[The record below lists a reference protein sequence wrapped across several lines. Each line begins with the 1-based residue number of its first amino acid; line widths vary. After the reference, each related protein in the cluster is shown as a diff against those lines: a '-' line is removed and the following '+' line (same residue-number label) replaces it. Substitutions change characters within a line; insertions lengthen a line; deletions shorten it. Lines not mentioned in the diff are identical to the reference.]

1 VTGRTLDRVFFG
13 WKVVAAAFAV
23 AVFSWGIGFYGPSV
37 FLHVLHSQRGW
48 PVSAISAAITAHYLV
63 SAAIVVRLPELH
75 RRFGMAAM
83 TRAATGT
90 HRHRALGLGFCGGAM
105 AALRGGNPDRR
116 GFCGHQRGGDYRDG
130 VAGAEPS
137 R

>member
-1 VTGRTLDRVFFG
+1 
-13 WKVVAAAFAV
+13 V

-37 FLHVLHSQRGW
+37 FLHVLHSQRRW

-83 TRAATGT
+83 TRAATGAT
-90 HRHRALGLGFCGGAM
+90 DVGLLGWAFAAASWQLFAAAILTGAGFAATVLTGREMLNHLPGGS
-105 AALRGGNPDRR
+105 RPPDE
-116 GFCGHQRGGDYRDG
+116 
-130 VAGAEPS
+130 AEHNINT
-137 R
+137 